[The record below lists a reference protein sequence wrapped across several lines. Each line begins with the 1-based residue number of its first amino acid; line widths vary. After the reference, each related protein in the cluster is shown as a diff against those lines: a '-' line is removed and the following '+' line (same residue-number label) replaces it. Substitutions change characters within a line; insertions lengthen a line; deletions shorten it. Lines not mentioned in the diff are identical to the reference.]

1 MLAQIARHGHFDLEI
16 DAKGDLEIDGH
27 HTVEDVGWVLG
38 QALRE
43 ALGDRRGIVRFGH
56 AYVPLD
62 EALTRVVID
71 LSGRPYLVYKA
82 EFNFA
87 RIGDLQTELIEEFL
101 KAFVQEGRFNLHVEN
116 LYGRNQHHIAETIFK
131 ATARALHIA
140 TRVEHAEIPSTKGV
154 LCTAERRNNLATGV
168 SPWTLTKKATAPKGR
183 QNPKASVAPTGL
195 MFLDLNPRA
204 CARGYGCIARC
215 AS

>member
-1 MLAQIARHGHFDLEI
+1 MMDPRTATKSRKTNETDIRVSLNVDGTGEQKIATGIPFFDHMLAQIARHGQFDLEI

-38 QALRE
+38 LALRD
-43 ALGDRRGIVRFGH
+43 ALGDRRGITRFGH

-82 EFNFA
+82 DFKA
-87 RIGDLQTELIEEFL
+87 TRVGDLQTELIEEFL
-101 KAFVQEGRFNLHVEN
+101 KAFVQEGKFNMHVEN

-131 ATARALHIA
+131 ATARALHTA
-140 TRVEHAEIPSTKGV
+140 TRIQHAQIPSTKGV
-154 LCTAERRNNLATGV
+154 L
-168 SPWTLTKKATAPKGR
+168 
-183 QNPKASVAPTGL
+183 
-195 MFLDLNPRA
+195 
-204 CARGYGCIARC
+204 
-215 AS
+215 

>member
-1 MLAQIARHGHFDLEI
+1 MDPRTAMKSRKTNETDIRVSLNLDGTGDHRIATGIPFFDHMLAQIARHGHFDLEI
-16 DAKGDLEIDGH
+16 EAKGDLEIDGH
-27 HTVEDVGWVLG
+27 HTVEDVGWVFG

-82 EFNFA
+82 EFRSP

-101 KAFVQEGRFNLHVEN
+101 KALVQEGRFNLHVEN

-131 ATARALHIA
+131 ATARALHTA
-140 TRVEHAEIPSTKGV
+140 TRVEHADIPSTKGV
-154 LCTAERRNNLATGV
+154 L
-168 SPWTLTKKATAPKGR
+168 
-183 QNPKASVAPTGL
+183 
-195 MFLDLNPRA
+195 
-204 CARGYGCIARC
+204 
-215 AS
+215 

>member
-1 MLAQIARHGHFDLEI
+1 MNPRMATKSRKTNETDIRVNLNLDGTGQHQLATGIPFFDHMLAQLARHGHFDLEVE
-16 DAKGDLEIDGH
+16 AKGELEIDGH

-43 ALGDRRGIVRFGH
+43 ALGERRGIVRFGH

-71 LSGRPYLVYKA
+71 LSGRPYLVYKV
-82 EFNFA
+82 EFKVA

-101 KAFVQEGRFNLHVEN
+101 KALVQEGRFNLHVES
-116 LYGRNQHHIAETIFK
+116 LYGRNQHHIAETVFK
-131 ATARALHIA
+131 ATARALHTA

-154 LCTAERRNNLATGV
+154 L
-168 SPWTLTKKATAPKGR
+168 
-183 QNPKASVAPTGL
+183 
-195 MFLDLNPRA
+195 
-204 CARGYGCIARC
+204 
-215 AS
+215 

>member
-1 MLAQIARHGHFDLEI
+1 MNPRTASKSRKTKETDIKVSLNLDGTGQCNVTTGIPFFDHMLAQVARHGHFDLEI
-16 DAKGDLEIDGH
+16 EAKGDLEIDGH

-38 QALRE
+38 QTLRD

-82 EFNFA
+82 EFKSA

-101 KAFVQEGRFNLHVEN
+101 KALVQEGRFNLHVEN

-131 ATARALHIA
+131 ATALALHAA
-140 TRVEHAEIPSTKGV
+140 TRVEHSQIPSTKGV
-154 LCTAERRNNLATGV
+154 L
-168 SPWTLTKKATAPKGR
+168 
-183 QNPKASVAPTGL
+183 
-195 MFLDLNPRA
+195 
-204 CARGYGCIARC
+204 
-215 AS
+215 

>member
-1 MLAQIARHGHFDLEI
+1 MEPRTSTKSRKTNETDIRVNLNLDGTGEHKIATGIPFFDHMLAQIARHGHFDLEI

-38 QALRE
+38 QALRD
-43 ALGDRRGIVRFGH
+43 ALGDRRGITRFGH

-82 EFNFA
+82 DFKA
-87 RIGDLQTELIEEFL
+87 TRVGDLQTELIEEFL

-131 ATARALHIA
+131 ATARALHAA
-140 TRVEHAEIPSTKGV
+140 TRVQHSQIPSTKGV
-154 LCTAERRNNLATGV
+154 L
-168 SPWTLTKKATAPKGR
+168 
-183 QNPKASVAPTGL
+183 
-195 MFLDLNPRA
+195 
-204 CARGYGCIARC
+204 
-215 AS
+215 

>member
-1 MLAQIARHGHFDLEI
+1 MDARIATKSRKTNETDIRVSLNLDGKGDHQIATGIPFFDHMLAQLARHGHFNLEI
-16 DAKGDLEIDGH
+16 EAKGDLEIDGH
-27 HTVEDVGWVLG
+27 HTVEDVGLVLG

-62 EALTRVVID
+62 EALTRVAID

-82 EFNFA
+82 EFKSP

-101 KAFVQEGRFNLHVEN
+101 KALVQEGRLNLHVEN

-131 ATARALHIA
+131 ATARALYSA
-140 TRVEHAEIPSTKGV
+140 TRVEHAQIPSTKGV
-154 LCTAERRNNLATGV
+154 L
-168 SPWTLTKKATAPKGR
+168 
-183 QNPKASVAPTGL
+183 
-195 MFLDLNPRA
+195 
-204 CARGYGCIARC
+204 
-215 AS
+215 

>member
-1 MLAQIARHGHFDLEI
+1 MDARIATKSRKTNETDIRVSLNLDGKGDHQIATGIPFFDHMLAQIARHGHFDLEI
-16 DAKGDLEIDGH
+16 EAKGDLEIDGH

-82 EFNFA
+82 EFKSA

-101 KAFVQEGRFNLHVEN
+101 KALVQEGRFNLHVEN

-131 ATARALHIA
+131 GTARALYSA
-140 TRVEHAEIPSTKGV
+140 TRVEHSQIPSTKGV
-154 LCTAERRNNLATGV
+154 L
-168 SPWTLTKKATAPKGR
+168 
-183 QNPKASVAPTGL
+183 
-195 MFLDLNPRA
+195 
-204 CARGYGCIARC
+204 
-215 AS
+215 

>member
-1 MLAQIARHGHFDLEI
+1 MDPRKATRSRKTNETEIRVSLDLDGTGEYKIGTGIPFFDHMLAQLARHGHFDLEI

-27 HTVEDVGWVLG
+27 HTVEDVGLVLG
-38 QALRE
+38 QALQE
-43 ALGDRRGIVRFGH
+43 AEGDRRGIVRFGH

-82 EFNFA
+82 EFKSP

-131 ATARALHIA
+131 ATARALHMA
-140 TRVEHAEIPSTKGV
+140 TRVQHATIPSTKGV
-154 LCTAERRNNLATGV
+154 L
-168 SPWTLTKKATAPKGR
+168 
-183 QNPKASVAPTGL
+183 
-195 MFLDLNPRA
+195 
-204 CARGYGCIARC
+204 
-215 AS
+215 

>member
-1 MLAQIARHGHFDLEI
+1 MDARIATKSRKTNETDIRVSLNLDGKGDHQIATGIPFFDHMLAQIARHGHLDLEI
-16 DAKGDLEIDGH
+16 EAKGDLEIDGH

-82 EFNFA
+82 EFKSP

-101 KAFVQEGRFNLHVEN
+101 KALVQEGRFNLHVEN

-131 ATARALHIA
+131 ATARALYTA
-140 TRVEHAEIPSTKGV
+140 TRVEHAQIPSTKGV
-154 LCTAERRNNLATGV
+154 L
-168 SPWTLTKKATAPKGR
+168 
-183 QNPKASVAPTGL
+183 
-195 MFLDLNPRA
+195 
-204 CARGYGCIARC
+204 
-215 AS
+215 

>member
-1 MLAQIARHGHFDLEI
+1 MMQARQSTRTRKTNETEIRISLNLDGNGQHHIATGIPFFDHMLTQIARHGHFDLEI

-27 HTVEDVGWVLG
+27 HTVEDVGLVLG

-43 ALGDRRGIVRFGH
+43 ALGDRRGITRFGH

-71 LSGRPYLVYKA
+71 LSGRPYLVYKV
-82 EFNFA
+82 EFKSA

-101 KAFVQEGRFNLHVEN
+101 KAFVQEGRLNLHVEN

-154 LCTAERRNNLATGV
+154 L
-168 SPWTLTKKATAPKGR
+168 
-183 QNPKASVAPTGL
+183 
-195 MFLDLNPRA
+195 
-204 CARGYGCIARC
+204 
-215 AS
+215 

>member
-1 MLAQIARHGHFDLEI
+1 MDPRKATKSRKTNETDIRVSLNLDATGKYRIATGIPFFDHMLAQIARHGHFDIEI

-38 QALRE
+38 QAFRE
-43 ALGDRRGIVRFGH
+43 ALGERRGIVRFGH
-56 AYVPLD
+56 AYVALD

-71 LSGRPYLVYKA
+71 LSGRPYLVYQA
-82 EFNFA
+82 EFRSA

-131 ATARALHIA
+131 ATARALYTA
-140 TRVEHAEIPSTKGV
+140 TRVEDASIPSTKGV
-154 LCTAERRNNLATGV
+154 LE
-168 SPWTLTKKATAPKGR
+168 
-183 QNPKASVAPTGL
+183 
-195 MFLDLNPRA
+195 
-204 CARGYGCIARC
+204 
-215 AS
+215 